1 MARKKRAAA
10 KKDNKVGYRKPPK
23 EAQFKPGQSG
33 NPKGCPKHR
42 TNLWV
47 WFCQYMQMSD
57 AQIKKLKR
65 PGRTQ
70 VQQMALKLVRQAK
83 AGKYCGS
90 ERLAKYVIDREEGKA
105 AEHLIIGNE
114 NDLTDD
120 ECEQIRRTLKKRHA

>member
-1 MARKKRAAA
+1 
-10 KKDNKVGYRKPPK
+10 
-23 EAQFKPGQSG
+23 
-33 NPKGCPKHR
+33 
-42 TNLWV
+42 
-47 WFCQYMQMSD
+47 
-57 AQIKKLKR
+57 
-65 PGRTQ
+65 
-70 VQQMALKLVRQAK
+70 QQMALKLVRQAK